1 MARYLLK
8 KLQRYSTQKT
18 LQSHHID
25 DENKLGKFCYIFAM
39 QQLNQYVCKE
49 IKYDKVGSA
58 INTVSKHMS
67 DLMLPS
73 FPHFKK
79 YSTIWTWWKKHKK
92 RFKNLIYSE
101 YQRKAEENFAI
112 ELYM

>member
-1 MARYLLK
+1 
-8 KLQRYSTQKT
+8 
-18 LQSHHID
+18 
-25 DENKLGKFCYIFAM
+25 
-39 QQLNQYVCKE
+39 
-49 IKYDKVGSA
+49 
-58 INTVSKHMS
+58 MS

-73 FPHFKK
+73 FPPFKK

-112 ELYM
+112 ELYMWDGLMGNLSLAVTKKMFTRVNCVTNFFKKWLKH